1 MAGKSRG
8 QLSRLLAGGLG
19 EERPEP
25 VPQGALGRPC
35 PKTFRGVSIG
45 RPIGRLAAGEGP
57 GLTFVSA
64 PAPPVVLTACLCASH
79 PHHPAGSPGTTK
91 KWWGPKTSK
100 GFPGGSDGKESACN
114 AGDLN
119 SIPGLGRSPGGG
131 HGNPLQYSCLEKPM
145 DRGTWQAT
153 VHGVA
158 KESDV
163 MERLHLYFQG
173 QQVDRETCEQRGRGA
188 GTSRERPESLL

>member
-1 MAGKSRG
+1 M
-8 QLSRLLAGGLG
+8 
-19 EERPEP
+19 
-25 VPQGALGRPC
+25 PQGALGRPC

-131 HGNPLQYSCLEKPM
+131 HGNPLQYSCLENP
-145 DRGTWQAT
+145 
-153 VHGVA
+153 HGQRSLAGYSPWVT
-158 KESDV
+158 KSQT
-163 MERLHLYFQG
+163 RLKWLSMH
-173 QQVDRETCEQRGRGA
+173 THN
-188 GTSRERPESLL
+188 SL